1 MIIPIDKIKGGYL
14 KAWEKTKELKTLI
27 TFLVITNIVFL
38 FFGQW
43 MIATGVSGAVEY
55 KNEFLKKLPEMG
67 YLKPLTGPLAPYL
80 PLKIAYTFLFNLT
93 VGAFLSTTVPG
104 IIFFLPYIITVLRA
118 WVVGV
123 IFYGVTTTPLH
134 LIVFYGTLVLEFGGY
149 VFSSAAGINIG
160 LAILNPAWKGKE
172 TRLLSLKS
180 AVNDAALLFV
190 IAATLLFL
198 GAVWEMSW
206 LHFFGVHAEK
216 LLISDISLG

>member
-1 MIIPIDKIKGGYL
+1 MNMARIKDMYA

-67 YLKPLTGPLAPYL
+67 YLKPLTGSLAPYL

-93 VGAFLSTTVPG
+93 VGAFLSTTIPG
-104 IIFFLPYIITVLRA
+104 IIFFLPYVITVLRA

-123 IFYGVTTTPLH
+123 MFYGVNTTPLH
-134 LIVFYGTLVLEFGGY
+134 LVVFYGTLVLEFGGY

-172 TRLLSLKS
+172 TRSEAFKT
-180 AVNDAALLFV
+180 AIADMKLLFLL
-190 IAATLLFL
+190 AATLLFL

-216 LLISDISLG
+216 LLLSDISLG